1 MAEFCVNK
9 DEGASV
15 CMRAIRHYGKALR
28 FLTELERDEGS
39 DSSGGSYTTYR
50 IARLRAQSGQAQAL
64 GYLGNH
70 LLAYYL
76 HRATY
81 LERMKCLGEAHID
94 TLKSRADMER
104 EKARLEKSESM

>member
-1 MAEFCVNK
+1 
-9 DEGASV
+9 
-15 CMRAIRHYGKALR
+15 MRAIRHYGKALR

-39 DSSGGSYTTYR
+39 E
-50 IARLRAQSGQAQAL
+50 RAQSGQAQAF